1 MNLTKASDCMKCP
14 YCNNEMDKGELRSKG
29 GVYFLPDGEK
39 IPLLY
44 TEREMKKR
52 NAVYL
57 PPYMTEHPPVYP
69 AAYICRS
76 CSRIVIDY

>member
-1 MNLTKASDCMKCP
+1 MKCP
-14 YCNNEMDKGELRSKG
+14 YCNNEMEKGKLRSKG

-44 TEREMKKR
+44 TEHEMKKH

-57 PPYMTEHPPVYP
+57 PPYMMAHPPEYP
-69 AAYICRS
+69 TAYICRS
-76 CSRIVIDY
+76 CSKIVIDY

>member
-1 MNLTKASDCMKCP
+1 MKCL
-14 YCNNEMDKGELRSKG
+14 YCNKEMEKGELRSRG

-44 TEREMKKR
+44 TEHEMKKR

-57 PPYMTEHPPVYP
+57 PPYMLSNFEYP
-69 AAYICRS
+69 TAHICRS
-76 CSRIVIDY
+76 CSKIVIDY

>member
-1 MNLTKASDCMKCP
+1 MKCP

-39 IPLLY
+39 TPLLY
-44 TEREMKKR
+44 TDREMKKH

-57 PPYMTEHPPVYP
+57 PPYMLGGVEYP
-69 AAYICRS
+69 TAHICRS
-76 CSRIVIDY
+76 CSKIVIDY

>member
-1 MNLTKASDCMKCP
+1 MRCP
-14 YCNNEMDKGELRSKG
+14 YCNNEMDKGTLRSKG

-39 IPLLY
+39 VPLLY

-57 PPYMTEHPPVYP
+57 PPYMTAYPPEHP
-69 AAYICRS
+69 AAHICRS
-76 CSRIVIDY
+76 CSKIVIDY

>member
-1 MNLTKASDCMKCP
+1 MKCP
-14 YCNNEMDKGELRSKG
+14 YCSNEMEKGKLRSKG

-44 TEREMKKR
+44 TEHEMKKR

-57 PPYMTEHPPVYP
+57 PPYMTAHPAEYP
-69 AAYICRS
+69 TAYLCRS
-76 CSRIVIDY
+76 CSKIVIDC

>member
-1 MNLTKASDCMKCP
+1 M
-14 YCNNEMDKGELRSKG
+14 ERGELRSKG
-29 GVYFLPDGEK
+29 GVYFLPEGEK

-44 TEREMKKR
+44 TEKQMRKR

-57 PPYMTEHPPVYP
+57 PPYIMQIPEEYP
-69 AAYICRS
+69 TAYACRS